1 MPNEIIKTFK
11 MTKMS
16 IFRAYDIRGIYGR
29 DLNKEISEKIGRAFG
44 TYIGEKEIVV
54 GMDSRLSSPEL
65 KESLINGIVSTGCNV
80 IDIGM
85 VPTPVLYFSVYH
97 YNMDGGIMIT
107 GSHNPPEYNGFK
119 LMKGKETLYGHEIQR
134 IREIIESEE
143 FNSGTGSVKKQE
155 VVDEYINFLRER
167 INLRKK
173 LRVVIDAGNGTA
185 GPIALKLFKNLGCD
199 VIPLYC
205 EPDGNFPNHH
215 PDPTVDKFLED
226 LIEKVKE
233 EDADIGIAYDG
244 DADRVGFIDDS
255 GNIIR
260 GDEALI
266 LFSREILSREKKVKI
281 ILEVKCSQALVED
294 IKRNGGIPIMYRTGH
309 SFIKKKMREENA
321 ILAGEMSGHFFFSD
335 NYYGYDDAIFA
346 SARMLQIISNSDR
359 RLSEII
365 KEIPKYFSTP
375 EIRVPCP
382 EERKFEIVDEIRRKF
397 EKKFDVI
404 DVDGARI
411 QFDDGWGL
419 VRASNTEPAIIL
431 RFEGKTKLR
440 MNEIKELILRELR
453 KYPEISK
460 SLETMQF

>member
-44 TYIGEKEIVV
+44 TYIGEREIVV

-134 IREIIESEE
+134 IREIIESEG

-233 EDADIGIAYDG
+233 EDADIGLL
-244 DADRVGFIDDS
+244 R
-255 GNIIR
+255 
-260 GDEALI
+260 
-266 LFSREILSREKKVKI
+266 
-281 ILEVKCSQALVED
+281 ILELHMMVMRIELALL
-294 IKRNGGIPIMYRTGH
+294 MT
-309 SFIKKKMREENA
+309 
-321 ILAGEMSGHFFFSD
+321 
-335 NYYGYDDAIFA
+335 
-346 SARMLQIISNSDR
+346 
-359 RLSEII
+359 
-365 KEIPKYFSTP
+365 
-375 EIRVPCP
+375 
-382 EERKFEIVDEIRRKF
+382 
-397 EKKFDVI
+397 
-404 DVDGARI
+404 
-411 QFDDGWGL
+411 
-419 VRASNTEPAIIL
+419 PAI
-431 RFEGKTKLR
+431 
-440 MNEIKELILRELR
+440 
-453 KYPEISK
+453 
-460 SLETMQF
+460 